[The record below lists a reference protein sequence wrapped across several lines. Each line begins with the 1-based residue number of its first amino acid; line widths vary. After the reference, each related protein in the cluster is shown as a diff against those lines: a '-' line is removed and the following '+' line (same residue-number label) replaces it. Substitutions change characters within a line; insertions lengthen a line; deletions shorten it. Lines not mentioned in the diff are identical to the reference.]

1 MLWAEFN
8 ECECNLYLVRV
19 SLGWELFDEEGART
33 GGNVHPIYECTD
45 LPIIS
50 SVLDWVDFPFLSF
63 PTMEQN
69 FQILPIESLTN
80 ATAFEHYTADYL
92 MQDVRVLT
100 MLSTFLLEIAVR
112 PIGFEKC
119 PSYRKCM

>member
-1 MLWAEFN
+1 MPVFYQEGGEEWTETMLWAEFN

-50 SVLDWVDFPFLSF
+50 SVLDWVDFPSLSF
-63 PTMEQN
+63 P
-69 FQILPIESLTN
+69 FLS
-80 ATAFEHYTADYL
+80 HYGTK
-92 MQDVRVLT
+92 
-100 MLSTFLLEIAVR
+100 LSD
-112 PIGFEKC
+112 P
-119 PSYRKCM
+119 PYRISN